1 LRLRCSTTR
10 NQMAKWVGADF
21 DGMLTKT
28 LKWDGIDDGRISENK
43 ALPRDLHAASPWV
56 LSRV

>member
-1 LRLRCSTTR
+1 
-10 NQMAKWVGADF
+10 MAKWVGADV